1 MEKEITINNVI
12 DTYKCLISC
21 LESFPGMS
29 LEEAFSYDAIQ
40 SIKKEYE
47 WLQKLKYKDVKIVEQ
62 YSQSDN
68 EESISKNHANCMPIG
83 IQSGLCSEPCCSI
96 LPINLTFI
104 GSLNMRIEEPDEFEQ
119 AGIELTEKQ
128 KEYAYK
134 LVSPNGKKDTRLLHN
149 LIVLLSSKHKK

>member
-47 WLQKLKYKDVKIVEQ
+47 WLQKLKYKDAKMVEQ
-62 YSQSDN
+62 YS
-68 EESISKNHANCMPIG
+68 
-83 IQSGLCSEPCCSI
+83 
-96 LPINLTFI
+96 
-104 GSLNMRIEEPDEFEQ
+104 
-119 AGIELTEKQ
+119 
-128 KEYAYK
+128 
-134 LVSPNGKKDTRLLHN
+134 
-149 LIVLLSSKHKK
+149 

>member
-1 MEKEITINNVI
+1 MKKEITIDDII

-21 LESFPGMS
+21 RESFPGMN

-68 EESISKNHANCMPIG
+68 EESISKNYTNCVPIG
-83 IQSGLCSEPCCSI
+83 IQSGLCSEPCCSP
-96 LPINLTFI
+96 LPVNLTFI
-104 GSLNMRIEEPDEFEQ
+104 G
-119 AGIELTEKQ
+119 
-128 KEYAYK
+128 
-134 LVSPNGKKDTRLLHN
+134 KKIFKVDSQSNCT
-149 LIVLLSSKHKK
+149 SKFKT